1 MKWKDEYKDFS
12 TAQDG
17 SASQASANTA
27 MRDKDPAAPSVP
39 SSAIKPDV
47 DEPKDDE
54 KKKRKRNEGETPDER
69 AERKRKKKEKKEKE
83 EKKEKKEKK
92 ERRKSELVK
101 VEDESD

>member
-69 AERKRKKKEKKEKE
+69 AERKRKKKEKKEK
-83 EKKEKKEKK
+83 KRRR
-92 ERRKSELVK
+92 RRKRRRKEGNPSL
-101 VEDESD
+101 

>member
-69 AERKRKKKEKKEKE
+69 AERKRKKKEKKEK
-83 EKKEKKEKK
+83 K